1 MSNFIKTAIDPLGFF
16 HDNGLLD
23 KIGGKKDSSPEPA
36 AAAASAPAGA
46 SDTGKL
52 SDEEAAKIARQKMY
66 RSGTVMTTPLGEAVT
81 QDQLAGARLR

>member
-1 MSNFIKTAIDPLGFF
+1 MSNFIKTVVDPIGFF

-23 KIGGKKDSSPEPA
+23 KIGGKKESAPEP
-36 AAAASAPAGA
+36 AAAASAPAGS